1 MQFLNQFYERM
12 NQSLG
17 PERAR
22 VCIEETLT
30 AMGTRYLR
38 NADDVVVFAN
48 LLAKR
53 GGIFQVIGGALRVQA
68 ILRGGKQPTAA
79 VEPAAPAR
87 DRASASG
94 ARRRGV
100 V

>member
-1 MQFLNQFYERM
+1 MQFVNQFFDRM

-22 VCIEETLT
+22 ACIEETLT
-30 AMGTRYLR
+30 AMGTRQLR
-38 NADDVVVFAN
+38 SADDVVVFAN

-68 ILRGGKQPTAA
+68 ILRGGKQADVPVQQRRAGAA
-79 VEPAAPAR
+79 R
-87 DRASASG
+87 
-94 ARRRGV
+94 
-100 V
+100 